1 MSNEEMLATL
11 MTINMAL
18 VEIMEIKN
26 EQIKGLKIAN
36 LGLFVSSESKKLIE
50 KMDLE
55 KEES

>member
-18 VEIMEIKN
+18 VGIMEIEN
-26 EQIKGLKIAN
+26 EHIKGLKIAN
-36 LGLFVSSESKKLIE
+36 LGLFVNSECKKLIE

>member
-26 EQIKGLKIAN
+26 ERIKGLKIAN
-36 LGLFVSSESKKLIE
+36 LGLFVSNESKKLIE

>member
-1 MSNEEMLATL
+1 MSDKEMLATL

-18 VEIMEIKN
+18 VGIMEIKN
-26 EQIKGLKIAN
+26 EHLKELKIAN
-36 LGLFVSSESKKLIE
+36 LGLFVNSESKKLIE

>member
-18 VEIMEIKN
+18 IGIMEIKD
-26 EQIKGLKIAN
+26 ERIKGLKIAN
-36 LGLFVSSESKKLIE
+36 LGLFVNSESKKLIE

>member
-26 EQIKGLKIAN
+26 EHIKGLKIAN
-36 LGLFVSSESKKLIE
+36 SNWASALLLFFYF
-50 KMDLE
+50 
-55 KEES
+55 

>member
-18 VEIMEIKN
+18 VGIMQIKD
-26 EQIKGLKIAN
+26 EHIKGLKMAN
-36 LGLFVSSESKKLIE
+36 LGLFVNSESKKLIE